1 MKRLC
6 FLVPLALY
14 LLSLPAAAAA
24 ATEYVILTVNAQDAA
39 IGGFDVSASGGG
51 MTLAPDEGKTVIKGG
66 QYTYYLPIPDPP
78 QEDVDFTVTVASK
91 PKEALSALRKGS
103 SKTLTMTYNAIKSLT
118 LAPTLQLQTD
128 GQRSARLTVQ
138 KNPGLAATGP
148 TGHPYITVRD
158 YAAPV
163 GWRSSDPAV
172 CTVDGTGLVSAVS
185 RGTAT
190 VTASVYGGKV
200 EASCKVAVDLP
211 VDDNGD
217 PIDSSSLGQ
226 TVTWAG
232 KSWWVV
238 DDDGTKFG
246 GKRYSVVLLANFNV
260 IRGEFGDNN
269 IYSASTVRQQCLDYY
284 QSLSPERQAKLS
296 PHAKV
301 GDPVWLPSAY
311 ELYGS
316 SRNSWALDCYE
327 IPRQFGWLAGEG
339 ATATSYSP
347 IGTLYANAKT
357 YSWLR
362 SPRQDWSNI
371 ACTVSISGYLND
383 QMGVYNSCPTRP
395 AIILNP

>member
-1 MKRLC
+1 M
-6 FLVPLALY
+6 
-14 LLSLPAAAAA
+14 
-24 ATEYVILTVNAQDAA
+24 
-39 IGGFDVSASGGG
+39 
-51 MTLAPDEGKTVIKGG
+51 
-66 QYTYYLPIPDPP
+66 
-78 QEDVDFTVTVASK
+78 
-91 PKEALSALRKGS
+91 
-103 SKTLTMTYNAIKSLT
+103 
-118 LAPTLQLQTD
+118 
-128 GQRSARLTVQ
+128 Q